1 MTVLNLTLLLQKED
15 IHLGTVIV
23 KGADWNGVMEA
34 ARRIFVVSKS
44 TLTRIQW
51 NIGLWL
57 QCFHDNIV
65 ITTKCLW
72 PVHWRGCVMAVQ
84 FNLLIFQITLICA
97 PWNLML
103 PKNSLLMIH
112 SIIRLHDSRFFSKNW
127 VDVAQVPSLALC
139 FLASL
144 KTFCLTARTY
154 LNIWKSVDCFAV
166 YSIIIKRYK
175 QQKWILK
182 NC

>member
-15 IHLGTVIV
+15 IHLGTVTV

-44 TLTRIQW
+44 TSTRIQW

-72 PVHWRGCVMAVQ
+72 PLHWRGCVMAVQ
-84 FNLLIFQITLICA
+84 FNLLIFQIMLICA

-139 FLASL
+139 FQPRSRPFVWLLAHTWIFEKYGLFCSL
-144 KTFCLTARTY
+144 QHYNQTLQTKKW
-154 LNIWKSVDCFAV
+154 IWK
-166 YSIIIKRYK
+166 
-175 QQKWILK
+175 

>member
-15 IHLGTVIV
+15 IHLGTVTV

-44 TLTRIQW
+44 TSTRIQW

-72 PVHWRGCVMAVQ
+72 PLHCRGCVMAVQ

-103 PKNSLLMIH
+103 LKNSLLMIH
-112 SIIRLHDSRFFSKNW
+112 CVIRLHDSRFFSKNW
-127 VDVAQVPSLALC
+127 VDVAQVPSLVLC
-139 FLASL
+139 FQPRSRSFVWLLTRTWIFEKVWIVLQSTAS
-144 KTFCLTARTY
+144 
-154 LNIWKSVDCFAV
+154 
-166 YSIIIKRYK
+166 
-175 QQKWILK
+175 
-182 NC
+182 